1 VENVEFLDD
10 MPFHRAMGLSLFRE
24 KYEHDQAAS
33 EVLQEF
39 QTEIALYRTY
49 SEYYSYVFYLLQK
62 ESNKNNF
69 KKGGQNAADCHCCYG
84 S

>member
-24 KYEHDQAAS
+24 KYQHDQAAS

-39 QTEIALYRTY
+39 QTEIALYRPTLNIMVMY
-49 SEYYSYVFYLLQK
+49 FIY
-62 ESNKNNF
+62 
-69 KKGGQNAADCHCCYG
+69 
-84 S
+84 